1 MRRLAVVFLAALVA
15 AAAWGV
21 GPVFAQSTGSDNG
34 AVAVNTRDNSF
45 VFQFAFKVT
54 RAGGD
59 VVDAANGAAAV
70 ASCSYC
76 ETVAVAIQVVLVTGD
91 PSTFTPTNVALAY
104 NQGCNEC
111 TTLADAFQ
119 FVFGTGG
126 LPAHLT
132 AAGNRQLA
140 DIRRQYELLRQSS
153 LPPDELQAKIVALAN
168 EVYQVFSTQ
177 LVTGPAATAGQ
188 QTAPTTSTVPSPS
201 TTAVSGTESTVATPT
216 TVATSEST
224 TTP

>member
-132 AAGNRQLA
+132 AAGNRQ
-140 DIRRQYELLRQSS
+140 SS
-153 LPPDELQAKIVALAN
+153 LPPDELQSKIVALAN